1 MMQKGVQK
9 INEEL
14 TVLVAPF
21 YGPGCS
27 ITQTIAVTVLIHGR
41 DIKVTGMINR
51 SSSTLFVSPLAAML

>member
-14 TVLVAPF
+14 TVLVVPF

-27 ITQTIAVTVLIHGR
+27 ITQTIA
-41 DIKVTGMINR
+41 
-51 SSSTLFVSPLAAML
+51 